1 MKSVFEQQGQEFN
14 HRELGVG
21 LDPSEVDAHEETEE
35 ICELLNVA
43 TREKE
48 KALRK
53 KTRKGAPRESN
64 FIEIVIEATQNLLIQ
79 SKVTIKQQWND

>member
-21 LDPSEVDAHEETEE
+21 LDPSQVDAHKEPEE

-43 TREKE
+43 ARE
-48 KALRK
+48 R
-53 KTRKGAPRESN
+53 REH
-64 FIEIVIEATQNLLIQ
+64 
-79 SKVTIKQQWND
+79 

>member
-53 KTRKGAPRESN
+53 KPGKVPQGK
-64 FIEIVIEATQNLLIQ
+64 VISL
-79 SKVTIKQQWND
+79 K